1 MVPPLKLKFIFLHVL
16 FVYSYQ
22 HFGVKPY
29 THYLAFKNLIT
40 FKLEPHFV
48 ILTTSS
54 ITMSAPVSNP
64 SLCIPRAFANI
75 DQRRV
80 ADVFYQLNLGK
91 ISRIDIIQRKNERGE
106 PYNRIF
112 IHFEHWYCNRD
123 AIAAKSKILEGKELK
138 IVYDG
143 LWFWKVSLNKF
154 DTVNQRAHIVWS
166 DDKPVAVPIAPGLPI
181 AATPHNKPKR
191 SNKPPPPPK
200 AAAKAHATAPTT
212 AHTTATIATTATTA
226 RPPNKQ
232 LKASV
237 ADQSATLPVK
247 KRVLTKKVKKEPA
260 AAAKKVVLLE
270 LEEGEVDESDA
281 ALEKQADALYGD
293 I

>member
-1 MVPPLKLKFIFLHVL
+1 
-16 FVYSYQ
+16 
-22 HFGVKPY
+22 
-29 THYLAFKNLIT
+29 
-40 FKLEPHFV
+40 
-48 ILTTSS
+48 
-54 ITMSAPVSNP
+54 MSAPVSNP

-91 ISRIDIIQRKNERGE
+91 ISRIDIVQRKNERGE

-112 IHFEHWYCNRD
+112 IHFEYWYCNRD
-123 AIAAKSKILEGKELK
+123 AVAAKSKILEGKELK

-154 DTVNQRAHIVWS
+154 DTISQRAHIVWS

-191 SNKPPPPPK
+191 SNKPPK
-200 AAAKAHATAPTT
+200 AAAKAPTT
-212 AHTTATIATTATTA
+212 AATALTPTVTTATAHTATTATAHTA

-260 AAAKKVVLLE
+260 AAKKVVL
-270 LEEGEVDESDA
+270 LEEGEVDESEA

-293 I
+293 V

>member
-1 MVPPLKLKFIFLHVL
+1 
-16 FVYSYQ
+16 
-22 HFGVKPY
+22 
-29 THYLAFKNLIT
+29 
-40 FKLEPHFV
+40 
-48 ILTTSS
+48 
-54 ITMSAPVSNP
+54 MSAPVSNP

-91 ISRIDIIQRKNERGE
+91 ISRIDIVQRKNERGE

-112 IHFEHWYCNRD
+112 IHFEYWYCNRD

-154 DTVNQRAHIVWS
+154 DTISQKAHIVWS

-191 SNKPPPPPK
+191 SNKPPPK
-200 AAAKAHATAPTT
+200 AAAKAPTT
-212 AHTTATIATTATTA
+212 AAIATAIAPTAAPTAAPNAAATAIA

-270 LEEGEVDESDA
+270 EGEVDESEA

>member
-1 MVPPLKLKFIFLHVL
+1 
-16 FVYSYQ
+16 
-22 HFGVKPY
+22 
-29 THYLAFKNLIT
+29 
-40 FKLEPHFV
+40 
-48 ILTTSS
+48 
-54 ITMSAPVSNP
+54 MSAPVSNP

-91 ISRIDIIQRKNERGE
+91 ISRIDIVQRKNERGE

-112 IHFEHWYCNRD
+112 IHFEYWYCNRD

-154 DTVNQRAHIVWS
+154 DTITQRAHIVWS

-181 AATPHNKPKR
+181 AAAPHNKPKR
-191 SNKPPPPPK
+191 SNKPPK
-200 AAAKAHATAPTT
+200 AAAKAPTAVHTPTT
-212 AHTTATIATTATTA
+212 AAAVHTPTVTTTTAALTPTVTTTTATATAIA

-237 ADQSATLPVK
+237 ANQSATLPVK

-260 AAAKKVVLLE
+260 AAKKVVL
-270 LEEGEVDESDA
+270 LEEGEVDESEA

>member
-1 MVPPLKLKFIFLHVL
+1 
-16 FVYSYQ
+16 
-22 HFGVKPY
+22 
-29 THYLAFKNLIT
+29 
-40 FKLEPHFV
+40 
-48 ILTTSS
+48 
-54 ITMSAPVSNP
+54 MSAPVSNP

-91 ISRIDIIQRKNERGE
+91 ISRIDIVQRKNERGE

-112 IHFEHWYCNRD
+112 IHFEYWYCNRD
-123 AIAAKSKILEGKELK
+123 AVAAKSKILEGKELK

-154 DTVNQRAHIVWS
+154 DTISQRAHIVWS

-181 AATPHNKPKR
+181 AAATHNKPKR
-191 SNKPPPPPK
+191 SNKPPPPK
-200 AAAKAHATAPTT
+200 AAAKAPTTVTHTT
-212 AHTTATIATTATTA
+212 AHTTAPSAHTTAAHTAHTTAAHTAHTTAIATTAATATATA
-226 RPPNKQ
+226 RPQNKQ

-247 KRVLTKKVKKEPA
+247 KRVLNKKVKKEPA

-270 LEEGEVDESDA
+270 EGEVDESEA

-293 I
+293 V